1 MAPVRY
7 EPNPFYEVGIE
18 AQPQY
23 LKGRYAIV
31 KEIARLAKAFAP
43 VRRTKLKRRQP
54 PGVYKRRIKATPEG
68 LIVPDPFRH
77 WIEFGSVN
85 QAPKAPIRRAV
96 RAAGLHLV
104 VLPKHR

>member
-18 AQPQY
+18 AQAEY
-23 LKGRYAIV
+23 IKGRYSIA
-31 KEIARLAKAFAP
+31 KEIARLAKLFAP
-43 VRRTKLKRRQP
+43 VRNPKYKRRLQ

-68 LIVPDPFRH
+68 LEVPDPFRH

-85 QAPKAPIRRAV
+85 NTPKAPVRRAV
-96 RAAGLHLV
+96 RAAGLRLV
-104 VLPKHR
+104 VFPKHR